1 MNTKF
6 AILALAAFAATTT
19 DAASTAPCPSSE
31 LAKLAG
37 LASSQN
43 VFPCQAVSGGFNMI
57 PPSGPPTAEQRAKMC
72 AAPVCHALLK
82 EIVALNPTDCVLSLG
97 NLNVNELANG
107 FEASCAAASSPAPAV
122 APAVTPAPA
131 TSTPA
136 APGTPS
142 TTAPATGGA
151 PAPAATTVKPAC

>member
-1 MNTKF
+1 MYTKF
-6 AILALAAFAATTT
+6 AILALAAFAATAAN
-19 DAASTAPCPSSE
+19 AASTAPCPSSE

-57 PPSGPPTAEQRAKMC
+57 PPSGLPTTEQRAKMC
-72 AAPVCHALLK
+72 AAPVCHALIK
-82 EIVALNPTDCVLSLG
+82 EVVALNPTDCVLSIG
-97 NLNVNELANG
+97 NLNVYELANG
-107 FEASCAAASSPAPAV
+107 FEASCTASSP

-131 TSTPA
+131 TSAPSTPSTT

-142 TTAPATGGA
+142 TTAPATNGT